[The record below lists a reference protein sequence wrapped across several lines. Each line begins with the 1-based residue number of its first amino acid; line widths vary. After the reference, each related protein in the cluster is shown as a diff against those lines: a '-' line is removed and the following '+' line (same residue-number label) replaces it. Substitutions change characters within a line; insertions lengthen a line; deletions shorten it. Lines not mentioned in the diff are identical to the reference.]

1 MAEKALATY
10 LKDHFAGARGGLA
23 LAKRIASG
31 AGDDEE
37 RRRVEEVAAQIKEER
52 DLLAELMRS
61 LDVTPSRLKTATAWA
76 GEKFSAVKLNTSRGD
91 RRVLEYEAMIM
102 GVTGKL
108 QLWRSLSGLSNGGGV
123 GNVGDEQLAELARQA
138 ESQRATLE
146 ELHGRIARAALA

>member
-10 LKDHFAGARGGLA
+10 LRDHFAGARGGLA
-23 LAKRIASG
+23 LARRIASG
-31 AGDDEE
+31 AEDEE
-37 RRRVEEVAAQIKEER
+37 ERKRVEGVASQIKEER
-52 DLLAELMRS
+52 ELLAELMRS
-61 LDVTPSRLKTATAWA
+61 LDVTPSRLKTVTAWT

-108 QLWRSLSGLSNGGGV
+108 QLWRSLSRTANGHGV
-123 GNVGDEQLAELARQA
+123 GNVSDARLADLARQA

-146 ELHGRIARAALA
+146 ELHASTARAVLA